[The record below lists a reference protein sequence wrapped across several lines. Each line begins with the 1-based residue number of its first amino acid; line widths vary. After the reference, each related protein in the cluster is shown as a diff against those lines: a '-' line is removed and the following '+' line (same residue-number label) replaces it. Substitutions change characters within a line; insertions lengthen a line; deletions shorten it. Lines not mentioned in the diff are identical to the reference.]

1 MDRVLCGANAQSM
14 KYYFNEEEFGKLPD
28 TVRAVVGRAGV
39 LHDWASMDLDTL
51 CSVVASN
58 FQRSYTA
65 RASHVSQMRRLPQSV
80 KDLIASPQF
89 KRIGAWPDRPIGIGE
104 RKA

>member
-1 MDRVLCGANAQSM
+1 MVQKACKHSYYNA
-14 KYYFNEEEFGKLPD
+14 EEEFNKLPD
-28 TVRAVVGRAGV
+28 TVRAVVGSAGT

-65 RASHVSQMRRLPQSV
+65 RASHVAEMRRLPESV
-80 KDLIASPQF
+80 KNLIASPQF
-89 KRIGAWPDRPIGIGE
+89 KRIGAWPGAKTCIGE
-104 RKA
+104 ENT